1 MDPTDEDP
9 GYMIKFKTTFS
20 KDIDTRMANIN
31 NRWLK
36 VATAL
41 DPRFKDLK
49 SIHRNERD
57 EVWTW
62 IEEML
67 QESEVGPAT
76 PQPTEDEPA
85 AKKSLLLLSSDSD
98 SDEEQGPLA
107 RYKAEQC
114 IRMHEC
120 PLEWW
125 AAHTGAYGQLSSLA
139 RKYLATPA
147 TSVPCERLF
156 SLAGNIIQK
165 KRAALH
171 SDNVNKLVCLSNWL
185 KET

>member
-1 MDPTDEDP
+1 MCVAE
-9 GYMIKFKTTFS
+9 KTGVLRVLWLESPMQQINFPSS
-20 KDIDTRMANIN
+20 K
-31 NRWLK
+31 
-36 VATAL
+36 
-41 DPRFKDLK
+41 
-49 SIHRNERD
+49 
-57 EVWTW
+57 VWTW

-67 QESEVGPAT
+67 GGSEAGPSA

-98 SDEEQGPLA
+98 SDKEEQGPLA
-107 RYKAEQC
+107 RYKAEPC
-114 IRMHEC
+114 IGMHEC

-125 AAHTGAYGQLSSLA
+125 AAHAGAYGQLSFLA

-165 KRAALH
+165 KRAALQ

>member
-1 MDPTDEDP
+1 M
-9 GYMIKFKTTFS
+9 
-20 KDIDTRMANIN
+20 NI
-31 NRWLK
+31 RWLK

-41 DPRFKDLK
+41 DPRFKDFK
-49 SIHRNERD
+49 SLHKNERD

-62 IEEML
+62 IDEML
-67 QESEVGPAT
+67 RRSEAGPAP
-76 PQPTEDEPA
+76 PQPTEDKPA
-85 AKKSLLLLSSDSD
+85 AKKSFLLLCSSDSD
-98 SDEEQGPLA
+98 SDKEEQGLLA
-107 RYKAEQC
+107 RYKAEPC
-114 IRMHEC
+114 IGMHES

-125 AAHTGAYGQLSSLA
+125 AVHAGAYGQLSSPPLA

-165 KRAALH
+165 KGAALH

-185 KET
+185 KKT